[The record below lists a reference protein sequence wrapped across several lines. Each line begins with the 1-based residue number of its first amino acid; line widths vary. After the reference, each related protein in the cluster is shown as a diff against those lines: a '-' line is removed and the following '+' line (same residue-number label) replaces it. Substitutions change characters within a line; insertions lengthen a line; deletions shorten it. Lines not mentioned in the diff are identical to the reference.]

1 MPWTGETFRKHNHA
15 LHGARAE
22 HAARQ
27 ANAILRSGA
36 PEGVAI
42 ATANKYEQTHHAD
55 GGAIKH
61 SKESVQYGH
70 GMPKSHCGICTHF
83 RAPHGCNVV
92 AGEISPQGWCKLF
105 QHRGHAMGGP
115 VGYDGGGM
123 IDPTAGSVALNQPAL
138 GGMTPSP
145 LTESPLYAQS
155 ARRYQQM
162 PQEKLQEL
170 SLMMGNSPQGM
181 MAKRALMQK
190 QMMPHVVA
198 TQQPGGMGTG
208 SYDDGGHVSRERRG
222 EILSRGR
229 GQSPQTD
236 INLTPTPSLGE
247 RPGPLDTEPSLDWL
261 PQMMVPDTTQ
271 VKPPGI
277 HRTAAGGAVEHRL
290 GGGMLGMGMS
300 EAEPWW
306 TRSEARSAD
315 APMSG
320 YLHGATAGRA
330 DALKGTAASD
340 SYILPAEEI
349 AGLGEGNSLMGAR
362 VIQSMLNSG
371 PHGIPQERQRAGRG
385 LPHPPSAQEPREFQA
400 KGGGVQHHE
409 GQPTTKV
416 ALSHGEYSMS
426 PEEVMRFTGQK
437 DRASAMRVMDLFT
450 MELRKRHIKDL
461 KGLKPPVGMKK

>member
-1 MPWTGETFRKHNHA
+1 MPWTGSSFEKHNHS
-15 LHGARAE
+15 LHGEKAE
-22 HAARQ
+22 HAARI
-27 ANAILRSGA
+27 ANAVLRSGV
-36 PEGVAI
+36 PEGESIAI
-42 ATANKYEQTHHAD
+42 ANKWAQHHAD

-61 SKESVQYGH
+61 SKESVQYGR

-83 RAPHGCNVV
+83 RAPHGCKVV

-123 IDPTAGSVALNQPAL
+123 IDPTAGSVALNQPTL
-138 GGMTPSP
+138 GSMTPSP
-145 LTESPLYAQS
+145 ATESPLYAQS
-155 ARRYQQM
+155 ARKYQQM

-170 SLMMGNSPQGM
+170 SAMLGNSPQGM

-190 QMMPHVVA
+190 QMMPQVA
-198 TQQPGGMGTG
+198 MQQPST
-208 SYDDGGHVSRERRG
+208 VT
-222 EILSRGR
+222 I
-229 GQSPQTD
+229 GQAS
-236 INLTPTPSLGE
+236 
-247 RPGPLDTEPSLDWL
+247 
-261 PQMMVPDTTQ
+261 
-271 VKPPGI
+271 
-277 HRTAAGGAVEHRL
+277 GGAVQHRL

-315 APMSG
+315 TPMSG

-330 DALKGTAASD
+330 DALKGTALSD

-371 PHGIPQERQRAGRG
+371 PHGIPQQRQHAGRG
-385 LPHPPSAQEPREFQA
+385 PPHPPSGREPAEFQA

-426 PEEVMRFTGQK
+426 PEEVMRFTGRK
-437 DRASAMRVMDLFT
+437 DRASATRVMDLFT

-461 KGLKPPVGMKK
+461 SGLKPPVGMKK